1 MTSILDPNLA
11 AVTGP
16 SPAGSGLPQPPV
28 FSSVDA
34 ERKYRKEQLAAG
46 FRLFGKFGF
55 SEGVAGHVT
64 VRDPEHPEYFWVNP
78 FGMAF
83 TKIKAS
89 DLILVDHKGDV
100 IEGSRPVNRAA
111 FVIHSRVHEARPDA
125 LAAAHSHSMYGR
137 A

>member
-28 FSSVDA
+28 FDSVDA

-55 SEGVAGHVT
+55 SEGVAGHIT
-64 VRDPEHPEYFWVNP
+64 VRDPEHPR
-78 FGMAF
+78 
-83 TKIKAS
+83 IS
-89 DLILVDHKGDV
+89 
-100 IEGSRPVNRAA
+100 GS
-111 FVIHSRVHEARPDA
+111 IHSGWHSLKSKRPILSWSITKA
-125 LAAAHSHSMYGR
+125 M
-137 A
+137 

>member
-28 FSSVDA
+28 FDSVDA

-55 SEGVAGHVT
+55 SEGVAGHIT
-64 VRDPEHPEYFWVNP
+64 VRPGTPRVFLGESIRD
-78 FGMAF
+78 G
-83 TKIKAS
+83 
-89 DLILVDHKGDV
+89 
-100 IEGSRPVNRAA
+100 
-111 FVIHSRVHEARPDA
+111 IH
-125 LAAAHSHSMYGR
+125 
-137 A
+137 